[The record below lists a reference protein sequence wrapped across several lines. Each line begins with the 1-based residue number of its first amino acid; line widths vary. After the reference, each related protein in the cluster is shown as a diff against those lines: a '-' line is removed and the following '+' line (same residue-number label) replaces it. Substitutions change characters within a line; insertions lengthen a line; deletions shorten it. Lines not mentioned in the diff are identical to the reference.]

1 MSEGGGVTDQ
11 AKSTFSRFGLSEGI
25 AGSLASILASIG
37 ISTIDS
43 GVCQYFKGREIL
55 FNLYKNKELY
65 KYLPA
70 IVFPRRVTKTYVEKY
85 PELTSPTFF
94 DLSKAKRMQSIL
106 VRHGLLVST
115 QKGGRTVYVY
125 IGGIPEGFIYTNRL
139 EVAQGGASFSVKAYK
154 SLFKNISINPR
165 FGILP
170 LVTSGE
176 YYTNPPINQGGTGFV
191 ADIVGIFNFMASTL
205 FGISRST
212 YFIPAFIESKDYTYE
227 INYNLLG
234 GLKNSTSVENFADTP
249 AIHLQVLNNL
259 IAPSMSDSTN
269 FNPSLSDYFNYAT
282 EPFNK
287 AIEGAPIY
295 ITHSQGTECIGL
307 QLRGFVGYL
316 DPVADAF
323 KITVPMVNEEVL
335 LSPGLAI
342 GGVIQPP
349 SSWSYDDLVNW
360 AIANGMGLS
369 RNIFDEWVEL
379 TLFESDIIGQLVARG
394 FEDLINLVQEHFD
407 PSFETVEKGVDYV
420 VNGIINAYSAGVNAV
435 INFLKSL

>member
-1 MSEGGGVTDQ
+1 MSQGGVTDQ
-11 AKSTFSRFGLSEGI
+11 AESTFSRFGLSEGI
-25 AGSLASILASIG
+25 AGLLASILGSIG

-85 PELTSPTFF
+85 PELTSPTLF

-125 IGGIPEGFIYTNRL
+125 IGGIPEGFIYTNKL

-227 INYNLLG
+227 INYDLLG
-234 GLKNSTSVENFADTP
+234 GLEKSTSVANFADTP

-259 IAPSMSDSTN
+259 IAPSMPDSTN

-295 ITHSQGTECIGL
+295 ITYSQGTECVGL
-307 QLRGFVGYL
+307 QLRGFVSYL

-323 KITVPMVNEEVL
+323 KITVPMVNKEVL
-335 LSPGLAI
+335 LSPGLAT
-342 GGVIQPP
+342 GGIIQPP
-349 SSWSYDDLVNW
+349 PSWSYDDLANW

-369 RNIFDEWVEL
+369 RNIFDKWVEL
-379 TLFESDIIGQLVARG
+379 TLFESDIIGQLIARG
-394 FEDLINLVQEHFD
+394 FEDLPNLVQEHFD